1 MPLIFFTF
9 EIDVD
14 SYFFHNSLE
23 VYIVNNR
30 VIRLSKCLFRQKI
43 LRKDPNFEPIMEYQ
57 SFKLTAQLNVTRK
70 EILFTLENLKLINK
84 SCNSISKT
92 LFIPNPV
99 LKFCQNSPSKVI
111 FFLHFSKDFQKFSK
125 SCVISFD
132 IGFFR
137 DLLKKTH
144 QLRAIFSNLHQYQK
158 FDYLLKI
165 HNFSLIIHKNFN

>member
-1 MPLIFFTF
+1 
-9 EIDVD
+9 
-14 SYFFHNSLE
+14 
-23 VYIVNNR
+23 
-30 VIRLSKCLFRQKI
+30 
-43 LRKDPNFEPIMEYQ
+43 MEYQ

-70 EILFTLENLKLINK
+70 EILFTLENLKLIKK

-111 FFLHFSKDFQKFSK
+111 FSSIFKDFQKFSK

-144 QLRAIFSNLHQYQK
+144 QLQAFFSNLHQYQN